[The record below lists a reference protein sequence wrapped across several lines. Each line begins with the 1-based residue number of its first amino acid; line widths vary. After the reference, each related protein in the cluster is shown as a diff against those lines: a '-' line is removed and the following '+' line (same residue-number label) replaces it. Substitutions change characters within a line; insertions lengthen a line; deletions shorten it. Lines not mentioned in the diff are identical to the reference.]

1 MTGLGDYYVPLAQET
16 EPVVAMVLDPTYADR
31 LSTVTATAVYSAPAT
46 TDVAYR
52 LDRSTD
58 GGSTYEWVQDWTAG
72 DLSEALDTDAL
83 PAGDVILRVQA
94 RHAAEPLDVSGYDTV
109 TVTTAP
115 VEYEADYRIDGGA
128 WTPLQAWAG
137 DRSEALDTTA
147 LGAWSTL
154 DVRVRARDAANPAD
168 VSAYDTVSYTA
179 TAATGETVA
188 PSFIASTSQVFAPTV
203 EPGAVQVVPA
213 FIASTA
219 EVFTPAVVEAD
230 APIAVEPAFIGSGAT
245 VYAPTITEGDQPVTV
260 APAFIASTAAVYAP
274 TITAGTAGDTVA
286 PAFIGSSAVV
296 FAPSVVG
303 GAATVLPA
311 FIVSTATVYAPT
323 VGAAASRITGPLT
336 ATLTDSR
343 RTITLA
349 DSRLTITLG

>member
-1 MTGLGDYYVPLAQET
+1 MLGLGAYLIDDGSGDYYVPLSQPQE
-16 EPVVAMVLDPTYADR
+16 PLVPWVVDADSLNGVVSGTR
-31 LSTVTATAVYSAPAT
+31 LYSVPAT

-52 LDRSTD
+52 LDYSTD
-58 GGSTYEWVQDWTAG
+58 AGSTYEWVQDWTAG
-72 DLSEALDTDAL
+72 DLSESLDTSTL

-245 VYAPTITEGDQPVTV
+245 VYAPTITEGDR
-260 APAFIASTAAVYAP
+260 PARWPRRSSRRRPPSTRRRSQRARQAIRWP
-274 TITAGTAGDTVA
+274 RR
-286 PAFIGSSAVV
+286 SSAR
-296 FAPSVVG
+296 APSC
-303 GAATVLPA
+303 
-311 FIVSTATVYAPT
+311 
-323 VGAAASRITGPLT
+323 
-336 ATLTDSR
+336 SR
-343 RTITLA
+343 RA
-349 DSRLTITLG
+349 S